1 MLAESAKI
9 LFGNAG
15 AIILAVIV
23 LLACWSTAIGLIT
36 CCAAYFL
43 KLTGRFTYLYWVT
56 IFSIVSFLVGMFG
69 LETIIT
75 STVPVLMFIYPLA
88 VVLIVLLFTDK
99 FFNGRQCVYAFTVGF
114 TFIMALINGME
125 TANIKF
131 EALENVLTTYLPMH
145 TLGLSWIWF
154 ALIGYIFGLLW
165 MKFVPANN
173 S

>member
-1 MLAESAKI
+1 
-9 LFGNAG
+9 
-15 AIILAVIV
+15 
-23 LLACWSTAIGLIT
+23 
-36 CCAAYFL
+36 
-43 KLTGRFTYLYWVT
+43 
-56 IFSIVSFLVGMFG
+56 
-69 LETIIT
+69 
-75 STVPVLMFIYPLA
+75 MFIYPLA

-99 FFNGRQCVYAFTVGF
+99 LFNGRQCVYAFTIGF

-131 EALENVLTTYLPMH
+131 EVLENVLTTYLPMH